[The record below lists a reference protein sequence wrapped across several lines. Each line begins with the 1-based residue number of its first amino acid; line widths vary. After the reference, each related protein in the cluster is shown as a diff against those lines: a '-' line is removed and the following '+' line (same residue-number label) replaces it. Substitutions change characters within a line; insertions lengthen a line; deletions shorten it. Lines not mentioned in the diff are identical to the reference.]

1 MKTATLPSLRVE
13 PALRDA
19 AESVLQD
26 GETLSSFV
34 ETAVREQVALRRQR
48 DAFIARGIL
57 SRDNARKT
65 GVYHDAADVV
75 GELRGMLGEARARAS
90 ARRRKTA

>member
-13 PALRDA
+13 PELRDA
-19 AESVLQD
+19 AESVLQA

-48 DAFIARGIL
+48 EAFVARGL
-57 SRDNARKT
+57 AALEQARKT
-65 GVYHDAADVV
+65 DDYIAPRQSLDRLDAMIK
-75 GELRGMLGEARARAS
+75 RKKRS
-90 ARRRKTA
+90 A

>member
-13 PALRDA
+13 PELRDA
-19 AESVLQD
+19 AESVLQA

-48 DAFIARGIL
+48 EAFVARGL
-57 SRDNARKT
+57 AALEQARKT
-65 GVYHDAADVV
+65 DDYLAPRQSLDRLDAMIK
-75 GELRGMLGEARARAS
+75 RKKRS
-90 ARRRKTA
+90 A